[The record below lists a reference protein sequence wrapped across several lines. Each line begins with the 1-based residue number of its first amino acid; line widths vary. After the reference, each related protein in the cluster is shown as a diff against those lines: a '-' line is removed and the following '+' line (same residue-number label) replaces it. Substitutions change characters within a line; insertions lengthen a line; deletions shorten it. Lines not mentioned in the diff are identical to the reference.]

1 MYLRRRERHE
11 PFRKYRI
18 AVCDAFYMYSGR
30 LFHDDYRVP
39 TKRAYGYF
47 AAVTAVCLAFNS
59 YITIHYGSTV
69 LRSVILFTIGLPYFV
84 LILLITKDKISQTVF
99 NFWLWINIYDI
110 IANFSAFINDYT
122 LKDAYFLTAL
132 RFVLFGGY
140 FILYNKHL
148 KAKHRMLMDRLKVNW
163 WIFSFIPMSFTGLIC
178 LVNYYFLD
186 FHGVTRN
193 YPVLLMICILML
205 LVYILIFYTFQT
217 AGDAMERERIAGNM
231 KEQILL
237 QKKQYE
243 FYLQKREAERIF
255 RHDARHR
262 DSILISY
269 LENGEVEG
277 AKEFLKK
284 ELAEIEK
291 NAKIPFC
298 ENTLINAVLSE
309 YRTKAEQ
316 EGLEFSARI
325 QMPKELACDEAEF
338 CVMLSN
344 LLENS
349 LDAAKSYIAIS
360 IKHLNHQL
368 SLNVKNDYEG
378 ELKKSA
384 ENNYLTTKPQG
395 SGLGLKSV
403 EAILKSNSGFLK
415 IEDTDG
421 VFDVFATLKN

>member
-1 MYLRRRERHE
+1 MSHSGNIVSL
-11 PFRKYRI
+11 FVTLFI
-18 AVCDAFYMYSGR
+18 CTLDGYSMMN
-30 LFHDDYRVP
+30 YRVP

-47 AAVTAVCLAFNS
+47 AAVTAVYLAFNS

-148 KAKHRMLMDRLKVNW
+148 KAKHRMLMDRLKINW

-269 LENGEVEG
+269 LENGDVEG

>member
-1 MYLRRRERHE
+1 MSHSGNIVSL
-11 PFRKYRI
+11 FVTLFI
-18 AVCDAFYMYSGR
+18 CTLDGYSMMN
-30 LFHDDYRVP
+30 YRVP

-403 EAILKSNSGFLK
+403 EAILKNNSGFLK
-415 IEDTDG
+415 IKDTDG

>member
-1 MYLRRRERHE
+1 MSHSGNIVSL
-11 PFRKYRI
+11 FVTLFI
-18 AVCDAFYMYSGR
+18 CTLDGYSMMN
-30 LFHDDYRVP
+30 YRVP

-132 RFVLFGGY
+132 RFVFFGGY

>member
-1 MYLRRRERHE
+1 MSHSGNIVSL
-11 PFRKYRI
+11 FVTLFI
-18 AVCDAFYMYSGR
+18 CTLDGYSMMN
-30 LFHDDYRVP
+30 YRVP

-186 FHGVTRN
+186 FHGVTRK

>member
-1 MYLRRRERHE
+1 MSHSGNIVSL
-11 PFRKYRI
+11 FVTLFI
-18 AVCDAFYMYSGR
+18 CTLDGYSMMN
-30 LFHDDYRVP
+30 YRVP

-231 KEQILL
+231 KKQILL

>member
-1 MYLRRRERHE
+1 MSHSGNIVSL
-11 PFRKYRI
+11 FVTLFI
-18 AVCDAFYMYSGR
+18 CTLDGYSMMN
-30 LFHDDYRVP
+30 YRVP

-325 QMPKELACDEAEF
+325 QMPKELACNEAEF

-349 LDAAKSYIAIS
+349 LDAAKSYIATS

>member
-1 MYLRRRERHE
+1 MSHSGNIVSL
-11 PFRKYRI
+11 FVTLFI
-18 AVCDAFYMYSGR
+18 CTLDGYSMMN
-30 LFHDDYRVP
+30 YRVP

-269 LENGEVEG
+269 LENGDVEG

>member
-1 MYLRRRERHE
+1 MSHSGNIVSL
-11 PFRKYRI
+11 FVTLFI
-18 AVCDAFYMYSGR
+18 CTLDGYSMMN
-30 LFHDDYRVP
+30 YRVP

-269 LENGEVEG
+269 LENGDVEG

-325 QMPKELACDEAEF
+325 QMPKELACNEAEF

-368 SLNVKNDYEG
+368 CLNVKNDYEG

-415 IEDTDG
+415 IKDTDG

>member
-1 MYLRRRERHE
+1 MSHSGNIVSL
-11 PFRKYRI
+11 FVTLFI
-18 AVCDAFYMYSGR
+18 CTLDGYSMMN
-30 LFHDDYRVP
+30 YRVP
-39 TKRAYGYF
+39 AKRAYGYF

-59 YITIHYGSTV
+59 YIMIHYGSTV

-291 NAKIPFC
+291 NAKISFC
-298 ENTLINAVLSE
+298 ENTLINAVLSK

>member
-1 MYLRRRERHE
+1 MSHSGNIVSL
-11 PFRKYRI
+11 FVTLFI
-18 AVCDAFYMYSGR
+18 CTLDGYSMMN
-30 LFHDDYRVP
+30 YRVP

-84 LILLITKDKISQTVF
+84 LILLMTKDKISQTVF

-269 LENGEVEG
+269 LENGDVEG

>member
-1 MYLRRRERHE
+1 MSHSGNIVSL
-11 PFRKYRI
+11 FVTLFI
-18 AVCDAFYMYSGR
+18 CTLDGYSMMN
-30 LFHDDYRVP
+30 YRVP

-237 QKKQYE
+237 QKKEYE

-269 LENGEVEG
+269 LENGDVEG

-325 QMPKELACDEAEF
+325 QMPKEFACDEAEF

>member
-1 MYLRRRERHE
+1 MSHSGNIVSL
-11 PFRKYRI
+11 FVTLFI
-18 AVCDAFYMYSGR
+18 CTLDGYSMMN
-30 LFHDDYRVP
+30 YRVP

-269 LENGEVEG
+269 LENGDVEG

-291 NAKIPFC
+291 NAKIPLC

-325 QMPKELACDEAEF
+325 QMPKEFSCDEAEF

>member
-1 MYLRRRERHE
+1 MSHSGNIVSL
-11 PFRKYRI
+11 FVTLFI
-18 AVCDAFYMYSGR
+18 CTLDGYSMMN
-30 LFHDDYRVP
+30 YRVP

-132 RFVLFGGY
+132 RFVLFGGF

-269 LENGEVEG
+269 LENGDVEG

>member
-1 MYLRRRERHE
+1 MSHSGNIVSL
-11 PFRKYRI
+11 FVTLFI
-18 AVCDAFYMYSGR
+18 CTLDGYSMMN
-30 LFHDDYRVP
+30 YRVP

-269 LENGEVEG
+269 LENGDVEG

-384 ENNYLTTKPQG
+384 EHNYLTTKPQG

>member
-1 MYLRRRERHE
+1 MSHSGNIVSLFETL
-11 PFRKYRI
+11 FI
-18 AVCDAFYMYSGR
+18 CTLDGYSMMN
-30 LFHDDYRVP
+30 YRVP

-110 IANFSAFINDYT
+110 IANCSAFINDYT

-269 LENGEVEG
+269 LENGDVEG

-325 QMPKELACDEAEF
+325 QMPKEFSCDEAEF

-378 ELKKSA
+378 ELKKST

>member
-1 MYLRRRERHE
+1 MSHSGNIVSL
-11 PFRKYRI
+11 FVTLFI
-18 AVCDAFYMYSGR
+18 CTLDGYSMMN
-30 LFHDDYRVP
+30 YRVP

-378 ELKKSA
+378 GLKKSA
-384 ENNYLTTKPQG
+384 ENNYLPTKPQG

>member
-1 MYLRRRERHE
+1 MSHSGNIVSL
-11 PFRKYRI
+11 FVTLFI
-18 AVCDAFYMYSGR
+18 CTLDGYSMMN
-30 LFHDDYRVP
+30 YRVP

-243 FYLQKREAERIF
+243 FYLQKREAEGIF

>member
-1 MYLRRRERHE
+1 MSHSGNIVSL
-11 PFRKYRI
+11 FVTLFI
-18 AVCDAFYMYSGR
+18 CTLDGYSMMN
-30 LFHDDYRVP
+30 YRVP

-186 FHGVTRN
+186 FQGVTRN

>member
-1 MYLRRRERHE
+1 MSHSGNIVSL
-11 PFRKYRI
+11 FVTLFI
-18 AVCDAFYMYSGR
+18 CTLDGYSMMN
-30 LFHDDYRVP
+30 YRVP

-269 LENGEVEG
+269 LENGDVEG

-325 QMPKELACDEAEF
+325 QMPKEFSCDEAEF

-378 ELKKSA
+378 ELKKST

>member
-1 MYLRRRERHE
+1 MSHSGNIVSL
-11 PFRKYRI
+11 FVTLFI
-18 AVCDAFYMYSGR
+18 CTLDGYSMMN
-30 LFHDDYRVP
+30 YRVA

-193 YPVLLMICILML
+193 YLVLLMICILML

-291 NAKIPFC
+291 NAKLPFC

>member
-1 MYLRRRERHE
+1 MSHSGNIVSL
-11 PFRKYRI
+11 FVTLFI
-18 AVCDAFYMYSGR
+18 CTLDGYSMMN
-30 LFHDDYRVP
+30 YRVP

-262 DSILISY
+262 DCILISY

>member
-1 MYLRRRERHE
+1 MSHSGNIVSL
-11 PFRKYRI
+11 FVTLFI
-18 AVCDAFYMYSGR
+18 CTLDGYSMMN
-30 LFHDDYRVP
+30 YRVP

-217 AGDAMERERIAGNM
+217 AGDAMERERIAGKM

>member
-1 MYLRRRERHE
+1 MSHSGNIVSL
-11 PFRKYRI
+11 FVTLFI
-18 AVCDAFYMYSGR
+18 CTLDGYSMMN
-30 LFHDDYRVP
+30 YRVP

-325 QMPKELACDEAEF
+325 QMPKELACNEAEF

-421 VFDVFATLKN
+421 VFDVFANLKN

>member
-1 MYLRRRERHE
+1 MSHSGNIVSL
-11 PFRKYRI
+11 FVTLFI
-18 AVCDAFYMYSGR
+18 CTLDGYSMMN
-30 LFHDDYRVP
+30 YRVP

-255 RHDARHR
+255 RYDARHR

>member
-1 MYLRRRERHE
+1 MSHSGNIVSL
-11 PFRKYRI
+11 FVTLFI
-18 AVCDAFYMYSGR
+18 CTLDGYSMMN
-30 LFHDDYRVP
+30 YRVP

-84 LILLITKDKISQTVF
+84 LILLITKDKISQTMF

-415 IEDTDG
+415 IKDTDG

>member
-1 MYLRRRERHE
+1 MSHSGNIVSL
-11 PFRKYRI
+11 FVTLFI
-18 AVCDAFYMYSGR
+18 CTLDGYSMMN
-30 LFHDDYRVP
+30 YRVAI
-39 TKRAYGYF
+39 KRAYGYF

-291 NAKIPFC
+291 NAKLPFC

>member
-1 MYLRRRERHE
+1 MSHSGNIVSL
-11 PFRKYRI
+11 FVTLFI
-18 AVCDAFYMYSGR
+18 CTLDGYSMMN
-30 LFHDDYRVP
+30 YRVP

-122 LKDAYFLTAL
+122 LKDDYFLTAL

>member
-1 MYLRRRERHE
+1 MSHSGNIVSL
-11 PFRKYRI
+11 FVTLFI
-18 AVCDAFYMYSGR
+18 CTLDGYSMMN
-30 LFHDDYRVP
+30 YRVP

-47 AAVTAVCLAFNS
+47 AAVMAVCLAFNS

-269 LENGEVEG
+269 LENGDVEG

-349 LDAAKSYIAIS
+349 LDAAKSYITIS

>member
-1 MYLRRRERHE
+1 MSHSGNIVSLFVTLFICTLYG
-11 PFRKYRI
+11 
-18 AVCDAFYMYSGR
+18 YSMMN
-30 LFHDDYRVP
+30 YRVP

>member
-1 MYLRRRERHE
+1 MSHSGNIVSL
-11 PFRKYRI
+11 FVTLFI
-18 AVCDAFYMYSGR
+18 CTLDGYSMMN
-30 LFHDDYRVP
+30 YRVP

-325 QMPKELACDEAEF
+325 QMPKELACNEAEF

-360 IKHLNHQL
+360 IKHLKHQL

>member
-1 MYLRRRERHE
+1 MSHSGNIVSL
-11 PFRKYRI
+11 FVTLFI
-18 AVCDAFYMYSGR
+18 CTLDGYSMMN
-30 LFHDDYRVP
+30 YRVP

-132 RFVLFGGY
+132 RFVLFSGY

-269 LENGEVEG
+269 LENGDVEG

>member
-1 MYLRRRERHE
+1 MSHSGNIVSL
-11 PFRKYRI
+11 FVTLFI
-18 AVCDAFYMYSGR
+18 CTLDGYSMMN
-30 LFHDDYRVP
+30 YRVP

-338 CVMLSN
+338 CVMRSN

-415 IEDTDG
+415 IKDTDG

>member
-1 MYLRRRERHE
+1 MSHSGNIVSL
-11 PFRKYRI
+11 FVTLFI
-18 AVCDAFYMYSGR
+18 CTLDGYSMMN
-30 LFHDDYRVP
+30 YRVP

-59 YITIHYGSTV
+59 YIMIHYGSTV

-148 KAKHRMLMDRLKVNW
+148 KAKHRMLMDWLKVNW

-269 LENGEVEG
+269 LENGDVEG

-284 ELAEIEK
+284 ELVEIEK

-384 ENNYLTTKPQG
+384 ANNYLTTKPQG

>member
-1 MYLRRRERHE
+1 MSHSGNIVSL
-11 PFRKYRI
+11 FVTLFI
-18 AVCDAFYMYSGR
+18 CTLDGYSMMN
-30 LFHDDYRVP
+30 YRVP

-148 KAKHRMLMDRLKVNW
+148 KAKHWMLMDRLKVNW

-415 IEDTDG
+415 IKDTDG

>member
-1 MYLRRRERHE
+1 MSHSGNIVSL
-11 PFRKYRI
+11 FVTLFI
-18 AVCDAFYMYSGR
+18 CTLDGYSMMN
-30 LFHDDYRVP
+30 YRVP

-284 ELAEIEK
+284 ELSEIEK

-298 ENTLINAVLSE
+298 DNTLINAVLSE

-421 VFDVFATLKN
+421 IFDVFATLKN

>member
-1 MYLRRRERHE
+1 MSHSGNIVSL
-11 PFRKYRI
+11 FVTLFI
-18 AVCDAFYMYSGR
+18 CTLDGYSMMN
-30 LFHDDYRVP
+30 YRVL

-415 IEDTDG
+415 IKDTDG

>member
-1 MYLRRRERHE
+1 MSHSGNIVSL
-11 PFRKYRI
+11 FVTLFI
-18 AVCDAFYMYSGR
+18 CTLDGYSMMN
-30 LFHDDYRVP
+30 YRVP

-205 LVYILIFYTFQT
+205 LVYILIYYTFQT

>member
-1 MYLRRRERHE
+1 MSHSGNIVSL
-11 PFRKYRI
+11 FVTLFI
-18 AVCDAFYMYSGR
+18 CTLDGYSMMN
-30 LFHDDYRVP
+30 YRVP

-291 NAKIPFC
+291 MQKYRFAKI
-298 ENTLINAVLSE
+298 L
-309 YRTKAEQ
+309 
-316 EGLEFSARI
+316 
-325 QMPKELACDEAEF
+325 
-338 CVMLSN
+338 
-344 LLENS
+344 
-349 LDAAKSYIAIS
+349 
-360 IKHLNHQL
+360 
-368 SLNVKNDYEG
+368 
-378 ELKKSA
+378 
-384 ENNYLTTKPQG
+384 
-395 SGLGLKSV
+395 
-403 EAILKSNSGFLK
+403 
-415 IEDTDG
+415 
-421 VFDVFATLKN
+421 

>member
-1 MYLRRRERHE
+1 
-11 PFRKYRI
+11 
-18 AVCDAFYMYSGR
+18 
-30 LFHDDYRVP
+30 
-39 TKRAYGYF
+39 
-47 AAVTAVCLAFNS
+47 
-59 YITIHYGSTV
+59 
-69 LRSVILFTIGLPYFV
+69 
-84 LILLITKDKISQTVF
+84 
-99 NFWLWINIYDI
+99 
-110 IANFSAFINDYT
+110 
-122 LKDAYFLTAL
+122 
-132 RFVLFGGY
+132 
-140 FILYNKHL
+140 
-148 KAKHRMLMDRLKVNW
+148 MLMDRLKVNW

-205 LVYILIFYTFQT
+205 LVYILIYYTFQT

-269 LENGEVEG
+269 LENGDVEG

-325 QMPKELACDEAEF
+325 QMPKEFACDEAEF